1 MSSKPAASIHIG
13 DSRNMEE
20 VASGSVNLI
29 ITSPPYGAL
38 KDYENDGQI
47 GLNQS
52 YSAYT
57 KDLEDVWRE
66 CIRVLAPDGKLCINI
81 MPLFESGNATP
92 FKRRVTHTVIS
103 DLEKFMESTGEMF
116 TFALYIWDKR
126 KIVRFS
132 SFGSYPYPTNIF
144 STFPYEWI
152 IVFCKKGK
160 RAAVSKE
167 IKEKSKLTQQEWANW
182 AINSFWEMQPAKAKA
197 EGHPAP
203 FPKELPHR
211 LIKLYSFWGDTVL
224 DPFMGTGTTAEAAIE
239 LGRSAVG
246 YEINP
251 EFKPLID
258 VKVSRALAKVKE
270 DEDAEEAGK
279 TLESEKAVESETVE
293 ETETNT
299 KTKSNSKAKAN
310 AKTKAK
316 INEQ

>member
-1 MSSKPAASIHIG
+1 MDNNADAKIYIG
-13 DSRNMEE
+13 DSRNMKE
-20 VASGSVNLI
+20 VADESVNLI

-38 KDYENDGQI
+38 KDYDNEAQI

-52 YSAYT
+52 YAEYINN
-57 KDLEDVWRE
+57 LNDVWKE

-160 RAAVSKE
+160 RPPVSKE
-167 IKEKSKLTQQEWANW
+167 IKEKSKLTQQEWADW

-197 EGHPAP
+197 ESHPAP

-211 LIKLYSFWGDTVL
+211 LIKLYSFYGDTVL

-239 LGRSAVG
+239 LGRNAIG
-246 YEINP
+246 YEINN
-251 EFKPLID
+251 EYIYLIKN
-258 VKVSRALAKVKE
+258 KVERAKNQ
-270 DEDAEEAGK
+270 
-279 TLESEKAVESETVE
+279 AVQMSLDLYNDT
-293 ETETNT
+293 TE
-299 KTKSNSKAKAN
+299 
-310 AKTKAK
+310 
-316 INEQ
+316 